1 MMSPLPDELQKAKDF
16 HSHLGPY
23 LVVGLKMGRAIV
35 GRLGRKSFSVGITVY
50 TGPKPPLSCVIDGLQ
65 LSTPCTVGNGG
76 INIREGGQ
84 VRALARLGQR
94 RLEVSLKP
102 SIRKEIAA
110 AEGGERLEEIAIRLW
125 DLPESQL
132 LDLQEES

>member
-35 GRLGRKSFSVGITVY
+35 GRLGHKPFSMGITIF
-50 TGPKPPLSCVIDGLQ
+50 TGPKPPLSCVVDGLQ

-76 INIREGGQ
+76 ILIREGGQ
-84 VRALARLGQR
+84 VRVLAELGQR
-94 RLEVSLKP
+94 RLEVSLRP
-102 SIRKEIAA
+102 SIQREIAG
-110 AEGGERLEEIAIRLW
+110 AEGGQRLEEIALRLW
-125 DLPESQL
+125 TLPESQL
-132 LDLQEES
+132 LDLHEEG